1 MRGTQIAALTAG
13 HPAGLTDALNLVEGL
28 DAALTR
34 GLARVGDE
42 DAAALAGLAGALATT
57 PLANLVAEAVDKIIA
72 GSGAHEYVAALAGAR
87 SAVFGAVHDALL
99 GQVDVAFERS
109 RAPWAPV
116 PPAAPDEV
124 SPAAPGEMSPALA
137 GARAWLSEVAVT
149 GWRGV
154 NHELVAGAGSAVE
167 AALAVPELRRL
178 AVLLDGLA
186 AELRACVP
194 VARMPQLPQ
203 RRWADLW
210 SRGVLLAQ
218 ETAAGDTALS
228 VAERVSGRLL
238 PLAVDV
244 HEHDTAVQFQVHALL
259 EPAGGGP
266 PRLVRTAV
274 GAAKVDSIVGPAL
287 WRLLPAQSVLL
298 AALAQRRGVLV
309 SDVPIR
315 GADVYWQDDRARL
328 DEPVD
333 PFAAAR
339 VLLPGALAAAPHP
352 VDRHPAGIAEPVLIE
367 GYAVSAQEGGLTVEL
382 DGHRLA
388 VAVDRLPSCG
398 PLTPELVAASTA
410 CLGLLRWDAGQWLLQ
425 PVAVQA
431 TVKRKIVAVHTG
443 DWACGVTDAKAAK
456 ADAKA
461 GDAVLVLRER
471 AGRLLR
477 R

>member
-1 MRGTQIAALTAG
+1 MLGTQIAALTAG
-13 HPAGLTDALNLVEGL
+13 HPAGLTDALNLVAGV

-34 GLARVGDE
+34 GLARVGEE
-42 DAAALAGLAGALATT
+42 DATALAGLAGALATT

-72 GSGAHEYVAALAGAR
+72 GSGTQEYVAALAGAR
-87 SAVFGAVHDALL
+87 SAVLGAVHDALL
-99 GQVDVAFERS
+99 GQVDVALGRS

-116 PPAAPDEV
+116 PAAV
-124 SPAAPGEMSPALA
+124 PGEVSPALA
-137 GARAWLSEVAVT
+137 GVRAWLSEVAVT

-154 NHELVAGAGSAVE
+154 DHELVTGAGSAVE

-178 AVLLDGLA
+178 AVLLDGFA

-194 VARMPQLPQ
+194 VAVMSQVPQ

-218 ETAAGDTALS
+218 DSAAHAVGG

-244 HEHDTAVQFQVHALL
+244 HEHDTAVQIQVHALL
-259 EPAGGGP
+259 EPADGGS

-287 WRLLPAQSVLL
+287 WRLLGAQPVLL
-298 AALAQRRGVLV
+298 AALAQRRGVMVADL
-309 SDVPIR
+309 PMQ
-315 GADVYWQDDRARL
+315 GADVYWHDDRAQL

-367 GYAVSAQEGGLTVEL
+367 GYAVSDQEGELTVEL
-382 DGHRLA
+382 DGHQLA

-398 PLTPELVAASTA
+398 PLTPELVAASST
-410 CLGLLRWDAGQWLLQ
+410 CLGLLRWDAGRWLLQ

-431 TVKRKIVAVHTG
+431 TVKRKVVAVHTG
-443 DWACGVTDAKAAK
+443 DWACGVTDAKVAK

-461 GDAVLVLRER
+461 GDAVTVLRER